1 MVNGADPTV
10 LIAVDNRITSGRLK
24 SLMTNRGFKVQI
36 CEDGDKAVDEY
47 VKIRPDIIFLGIDL
61 PTLDGHIAALEIRES
76 DRNARIVFVSSRT
89 RKNKAEDAAYS
100 SGAVASLTTP
110 ISKSDIERNW
120 ELIQGTIPEAPGLAD
135 LDKLY
140 PDLDK
145 LEKKEPRTPVIA
157 TEMITENLPIPPQF
171 FPEIPNP
178 NPIQPKPKKRK
189 LKLLIILFTISI
201 SILAIL
207 IGTGLIG

>member
-1 MVNGADPTV
+1 MVNGADATV
-10 LIAVDNRITSGRLK
+10 LIAVDNRITSRRLK
-24 SLMTNRGFKVQI
+24 SVMSNKGFKVQI

-47 VKIRPDIIFLGIDL
+47 VKIRPNIIFLGIDL

-89 RKNKAEDAAYS
+89 RKNKAEDAAFS
-100 SGAVASLTTP
+100 SGAVATLTTP

-120 ELIQGTIPEAPGLAD
+120 ELIHGTIPEAPGLAD

-145 LEKKEPRTPVIA
+145 LEKKEPTSPTIA
-157 TEMITENLPIPPQF
+157 TEIINQNLPIPPQF
-171 FPEIPNP
+171 PEIPIP
-178 NPIQPKPKKRK
+178 HTTQAKPKKRK
-189 LKLLIILFTISI
+189 LKLLLILITMSI
-201 SILAIL
+201 STIAVL
-207 IGTGLIG
+207 IGTGIIA

>member
-1 MVNGADPTV
+1 MVNGADATV
-10 LIAVDNRITSGRLK
+10 LIAVDNRITSRRLK
-24 SLMTNRGFKVQI
+24 SVMSNKGFKVQI

-47 VKIRPDIIFLGIDL
+47 VKIRPNIIFLGIDL

-100 SGAVASLTTP
+100 SGAVANLTTP
-110 ISKSDIERNW
+110 ISKSDIEKNW

-145 LEKKEPRTPVIA
+145 LEKKDLATPTIV
-157 TEMITENLPIPPQF
+157 TENINQNLPIPPQF
-171 FPEIPNP
+171 PEIPLP
-178 NPIQPKPKKRK
+178 HTTQSKPKKGK
-189 LKLLIILFTISI
+189 LKLLIIFIAISLSTI
-201 SILAIL
+201 AVL
-207 IGTGLIG
+207 IGTGIIG